1 MQPLESYFTPDSA
14 AALRRMIQENGGHE
28 IFCVATLDGANRVA
42 TLRVVA
48 RGNANS
54 VPAVLEA
61 AAPGM
66 VAIHNH
72 PSGDLTPSANDI
84 NLAGDLGAAGV
95 ASYIVDNA
103 VGRLHVLVEPMA
115 AREVHAIEA
124 DPLLDQFEAAGR
136 LAGRLPGFEVR
147 PQQVRM
153 VREVIRVLNEA
164 KIGLIEAGTGV
175 GKSLAYLIPAVHW
188 ALANHQR
195 IVVSTNTINLQ
206 EQLIHKDIPFLQTG
220 LGLEFAAVL
229 MKGRGNYL
237 CRRRAED
244 ARREPALLAR
254 EDTAAELRL
263 LLEWMERTADG
274 SLSDLAFEPSEEVWE
289 SVQCEADSCNRAR
302 CPFFSHCF
310 FYQARRDAARAQL
323 IVTNHH
329 LLMADLAIKGTGGR
343 NGVLPVFHKL
353 IVDEAHH
360 LENVATAYLGATVTP
375 FSFYRSLGRLQ
386 SHRADDRGL
395 VPSIG
400 RRLYAHMNP
409 ENQKPVA
416 RVHAQITGPFTDAR
430 RTFRER
436 LAAAFEAM
444 AHNIL
449 SGEALALAPG
459 EDFKK
464 RIAPAVEASPLW
476 QEAVLPAVAELLAAG
491 EQFQEAAQE
500 LLKRIYA
507 LDADTLDKIQSPLL
521 DVEALLLRLKEL
533 QLVLADFR
541 EGQPNTCRWLELR
554 RRRDH
559 YLVAFCQAPLDV
571 APRLKELVFDAYD
584 SVLLTS
590 ATLSIDRTFDFIKR
604 RTGLDG
610 VAPERLIDA
619 VLDSPFDF
627 ANRVL
632 MGIPMDLPDPAAG
645 AFADR
650 LAWLV
655 RETVTLTGGR
665 AFVLFTSYSLLRRVH
680 QQLELPLLQAG
691 CTCLRQGQLNRH
703 QLLEAFKSQ
712 PRAVLF
718 ATDSF
723 WEGVDVRGEALQCV
737 IITKLPFHVPTE
749 PIVEAR
755 LEQIQAAGGQPFVD
769 YTVPQAVIKLKQG
782 FGRLIRSH
790 ADWGL
795 VVMCDRRLLTKPYG
809 RIFLSSLPPGR
820 VLPAPADALLAE
832 MRRFRDRFTAP
843 AE

>member
-1 MQPLESYFTPDSA
+1 MQPIEPYFTPDSA
-14 AALRRMIQENGGHE
+14 ATLRRMIQENGGHE

-84 NLAGDLGAAGV
+84 TLAGDLGAAGV

-124 DPLLDQFEAAGR
+124 DPLLDQFGAAGR

-153 VREVIRVLNEA
+153 VREVIRVLNEN

-302 CPFFSHCF
+302 CPFFSRCF
-310 FYQARRDAARAQL
+310 FYQARCDAARAQL

-343 NGVLPVFHKL
+343 NG
-353 IVDEAHH
+353 
-360 LENVATAYLGATVTP
+360 
-375 FSFYRSLGRLQ
+375 
-386 SHRADDRGL
+386 
-395 VPSIG
+395 
-400 RRLYAHMNP
+400 
-409 ENQKPVA
+409 
-416 RVHAQITGPFTDAR
+416 
-430 RTFRER
+430 
-436 LAAAFEAM
+436 
-444 AHNIL
+444 
-449 SGEALALAPG
+449 
-459 EDFKK
+459 
-464 RIAPAVEASPLW
+464 
-476 QEAVLPAVAELLAAG
+476 
-491 EQFQEAAQE
+491 
-500 LLKRIYA
+500 
-507 LDADTLDKIQSPLL
+507 
-521 DVEALLLRLKEL
+521 
-533 QLVLADFR
+533 
-541 EGQPNTCRWLELR
+541 
-554 RRRDH
+554 
-559 YLVAFCQAPLDV
+559 
-571 APRLKELVFDAYD
+571 
-584 SVLLTS
+584 
-590 ATLSIDRTFDFIKR
+590 
-604 RTGLDG
+604 
-610 VAPERLIDA
+610 
-619 VLDSPFDF
+619 
-627 ANRVL
+627 
-632 MGIPMDLPDPAAG
+632 
-645 AFADR
+645 
-650 LAWLV
+650 
-655 RETVTLTGGR
+655 
-665 AFVLFTSYSLLRRVH
+665 
-680 QQLELPLLQAG
+680 
-691 CTCLRQGQLNRH
+691 
-703 QLLEAFKSQ
+703 
-712 PRAVLF
+712 
-718 ATDSF
+718 
-723 WEGVDVRGEALQCV
+723 
-737 IITKLPFHVPTE
+737 
-749 PIVEAR
+749 
-755 LEQIQAAGGQPFVD
+755 
-769 YTVPQAVIKLKQG
+769 
-782 FGRLIRSH
+782 
-790 ADWGL
+790 
-795 VVMCDRRLLTKPYG
+795 
-809 RIFLSSLPPGR
+809 
-820 VLPAPADALLAE
+820 
-832 MRRFRDRFTAP
+832 
-843 AE
+843 